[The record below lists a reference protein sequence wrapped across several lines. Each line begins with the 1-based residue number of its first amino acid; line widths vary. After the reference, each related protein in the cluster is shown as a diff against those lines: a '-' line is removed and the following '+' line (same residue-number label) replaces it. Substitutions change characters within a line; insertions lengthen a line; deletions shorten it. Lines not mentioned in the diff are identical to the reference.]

1 MAESILLNFVKR
13 IRSNIPF
20 QNMIYSAI
28 RIIGVPE
35 SLYRHLPIN
44 GWITIPSN
52 HGRRFRMF
60 SYGDVVENSLFW
72 SRDRRGE
79 DVISLQV
86 WERLATIAD
95 GIILD
100 IGANTGLYA
109 LLAKTANPDATV
121 KAFEPVKRIAKK
133 LNRNIVGNGYDI
145 EVIEKAVS
153 DKNGVATFHD
163 SADPDSST
171 NGYSASLENTF
182 SFNDRSYQVDVV
194 TLDSMLT
201 DAKVSLIKIDVEL
214 HEVSALRGMMAI
226 IDRDRPSILVEV
238 INEEIAEE
246 LTNILKPFGY
256 EFYPIEEKKG
266 LHVASKLRPL
276 PGHNFNNIACLPH
289 LVRDADL
296 SQLIA
301 TA

>member
-1 MAESILLNFVKR
+1 
-13 IRSNIPF
+13 
-20 QNMIYSAI
+20 
-28 RIIGVPE
+28 
-35 SLYRHLPIN
+35 
-44 GWITIPSN
+44 
-52 HGRRFRMF
+52 MF

-72 SRDRRGE
+72 SRDGRGE
-79 DVISLQV
+79 DTTSFQV

-95 GIILD
+95 GMILD

-109 LLAKTANPDATV
+109 MLAKAANPNATV
-121 KAFEPVKRIAKK
+121 KAFEPVNRIAKK
-133 LNRNIVGNGYDI
+133 LARNIMGNGYDI
-145 EVIEKAVS
+145 EVVEKAVS

-163 SADPDSST
+163 SADPKSST

-194 TLDSMLT
+194 TLDSMLA

-226 IDRDRPSILVEV
+226 IERDRPSILIEV

-246 LTNILKPFGY
+246 VTRMLSPFGY

-266 LHVASKLRPL
+266 LHAGNKLRPL
-276 PGHNFNNIACLPH
+276 PGHNFNNIACLPN
-289 LVRDADL
+289 LVQEANL
-296 SQLIA
+296 SQLMA
-301 TA
+301 NR